1 MQKTTT
7 TKPFRPMLA
16 APANLLTLRFPV
28 IASPKLDGV
37 RGVVHK
43 VALRSRTL
51 KPIPN
56 SYAQQLFGRRELE
69 GLDGELVVGSPTAPD
84 VFRQSTSGVMTILGQ
99 PDVAYYVF
107 DLLLYPDAPYA
118 DRVFALQK
126 VVEALRATGEAPIVV
141 HEFLVIS
148 TMDDLL
154 AYEEMVLA
162 QGYEGLILRSMDRP
176 YKYGRSTAREQGML
190 KLKRMET
197 SEAFVRGVVELEHN
211 DNPAVLNALGLTERA
226 TQQARKVGAGTM
238 GALIVEDVE
247 TGCEFSLGTGFTAD
261 ERAMFWKNRESVI
274 GKVVSYDHFPVG
286 AKDKPR
292 FPSYKGFRDPMDL

>member
-43 VALRSRTL
+43 VALQSRTL

-56 SYAQQLFGRRELE
+56 SYTQQLFGRRELE

-141 HEFLVIS
+141 HEFRVIGN
-148 TMDDLL
+148 MDDLL

>member
-107 DLLLYPDAPYA
+107 DRLLYPDAPYA

-141 HEFLVIS
+141 HEFLGIS

>member
-7 TKPFRPMLA
+7 KPFGPMLA

-56 SYAQQLFGRRELE
+56 SYMQQLFGRRKLE

-107 DLLLYPDAPYA
+107 DLLLNPNAPYV

-126 VVEALRATGEAPIVV
+126 IVEALRATGEAPIVV
-141 HEFLVIS
+141 HEFRVIGN
-148 TMDDLL
+148 MDDLL
-154 AYEEMVLA
+154 AYEETVLA

-176 YKYGRSTAREQGML
+176 YKYGRSTTGEQGML

-211 DNPAVLNALGLTERA
+211 DNPAVMNTLGLTERG
-226 TQQARKVGAGTM
+226 TRQLHKVGAGTM

-247 TGCEFSLGTGFTAD
+247 TGCEFALGTGFTTA
-261 ERAMFWKNRESVI
+261 ERAMFWRNRESVI

>member
-43 VALRSRTL
+43 GALRSRTL

-56 SYAQQLFGRRELE
+56 SYAQQLLGRRELE

-84 VFRQSTSGVMTILGQ
+84 VFRQSTSGVMTVLGQ

-126 VVEALRATGEAPIVV
+126 VVEALRATGEAPIVM
-141 HEFLVIS
+141 HEFRVIGN
-148 TMDDLL
+148 MDDLL
-154 AYEEMVLA
+154 AYEETVLA

-176 YKYGRSTAREQGML
+176 YKYGRSTAGEQGML

-197 SEAFVRGVVELEHN
+197 SEAVIQGVVELEHN

-238 GALIVEDVE
+238 GALIVEDIE
-247 TGCEFSLGTGFTAD
+247 TGCEFALGTGFTAE
-261 ERAMFWKNRESVI
+261 ERAMFWRNRESVI